1 MTETNKIAPGDL
13 VLVRYP
19 VSEKTSNPAHKLDG
33 QQFVVRVRK
42 TINHGTAAR
51 SYYELYGAES
61 KRGVP
66 FAFLED
72 ELIKL

>member
-33 QQFVVRVRK
+33 QQFVVKERR
-42 TINHGTAAR
+42 TIYKGPAAR
-51 SYYELYGAES
+51 AYYILFGAES
-61 KRGVP
+61 KLGVP
-66 FAFLED
+66 YWFLED